1 MLSRWNFIIQNFA
14 WRIFFNIWSQ
24 HYEQVKF
31 LEIGNIPNFYDF
43 HLHMLSGWNSK
54 KLGIQKIRYV
64 QSGLIKCLQF
74 LSLTQVSELNYGS
87 NSFWVY
93 LLQKDCIN
101 FTVLPDLYP
110 ISRNYTFLP
119 SASGKNRNW
128 VHCHVMSNYPMKF
141 TETGY

>member
-1 MLSRWNFIIQNFA
+1 MYFTRS
-14 WRIFFNIWSQ
+14 S
-24 HYEQVKF
+24 HEQVKF
-31 LEIGNIPNFYDF
+31 LEIGYIPNFYDF

-54 KLGIQKIRYV
+54 KLGIQKIRNV

-93 LLQKDCIN
+93 LLQPDCIN

-119 SASGKNRNW
+119 SASGKHRNW

>member
-1 MLSRWNFIIQNFA
+1 M
-14 WRIFFNIWSQ
+14 
-24 HYEQVKF
+24 KF
-31 LEIGNIPNFYDF
+31 LEIGYIPNFYDF

-54 KLGIQKIRYV
+54 KLGIQKIRNV

-93 LLQKDCIN
+93 LLQPDCIN

-119 SASGKNRNW
+119 SASGKHRNW

-141 TETGY
+141 TETGYLLKYPVSMNFTTSGRYRNWVHHNF

>member
-1 MLSRWNFIIQNFA
+1 M
-14 WRIFFNIWSQ
+14 IFTCTCYQGGILRSWE
-24 HYEQVKF
+24 Y
-31 LEIGNIPNFYDF
+31 
-43 HLHMLSGWNSK
+43 K
-54 KLGIQKIRYV
+54 KLD
-64 QSGLIKCLQF
+64 GLIKCLQF

-93 LLQKDCIN
+93 LLQPDCIN

-119 SASGKNRNW
+119 STSGKHRNW

>member
-1 MLSRWNFIIQNFA
+1 MQAKFRNYEILPGENFSTFGHGIC
-14 WRIFFNIWSQ
+14 
-24 HYEQVKF
+24 EQVKF
-31 LEIGNIPNFYDF
+31 LEIGYIPNFYDF

-54 KLGIQKIRYV
+54 KLGIQKIRNV

-93 LLQKDCIN
+93 LLQPDCIN

-119 SASGKNRNW
+119 STSGKHRNW

-141 TETGY
+141 TENGY

>member
-1 MLSRWNFIIQNFA
+1 
-14 WRIFFNIWSQ
+14 
-24 HYEQVKF
+24 
-31 LEIGNIPNFYDF
+31 
-43 HLHMLSGWNSK
+43 MLSGWNSK
-54 KLGIQKIRYV
+54 KLGIQKIRNV

-93 LLQKDCIN
+93 LLQPDCIN

-119 SASGKNRNW
+119 AQ
-128 VHCHVMSNYPMKF
+128 VVDI
-141 TETGY
+141 EIGYIKKL